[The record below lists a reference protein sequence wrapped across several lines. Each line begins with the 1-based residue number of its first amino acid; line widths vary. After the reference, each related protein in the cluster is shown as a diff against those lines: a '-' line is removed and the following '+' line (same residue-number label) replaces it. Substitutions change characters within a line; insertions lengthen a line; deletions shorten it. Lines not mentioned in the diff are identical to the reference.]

1 VIEAVDV
8 FVGLG
13 SVTLL
18 RPTSLRVADGEVV
31 AVVGPSG
38 SGKTTLLRCLIGM
51 ATPSSGRIVVDG
63 VVMSSLDVSERA
75 RFRREHLGVVF
86 QDPELLDELTAA
98 ENVALPLLFSG
109 QSRTAALH
117 RAADFLEQVGTSALR
132 DQRPRTF
139 SRGEA
144 QRVAVA
150 RALAIEGR
158 TLIADEPTAS
168 LDRENAVGVGRLLI
182 DHGRRADAATV
193 IATHDLELAGLC
205 DRVLDL
211 RHAEVPIA

>member
-1 VIEAVDV
+1 MIDAVDV

-18 RPTSLRVADGEVV
+18 RPTSLRVEDGEAV

-38 SGKTTLLRCLIGM
+38 SGKTTLLRCLMGM
-51 ATPSSGRIVVDG
+51 TTPTSGRVRIDG
-63 VVMSSLDVSERA
+63 TTVSSLSVADRA

-109 QSRTAALH
+109 RARRDALAH
-117 RAADFLEQVGTSALR
+117 SDVYLDRVGTSHLR
-132 DQRPRTF
+132 GLRPATY

-144 QRVAVA
+144 QRVAIA
-150 RALAIEGR
+150 RALAIQGR
-158 TLIADEPTAS
+158 TLVADEPTAS
-168 LDRENAVGVGRLLI
+168 LDRDNAVAIARLLI
-182 DHGRRADAATV
+182 DHGRRENTATV
-193 IATHDLELAGLC
+193 IATHDIELAGMC

-211 RHAEVPIA
+211 RHADAAVA